1 MAFHHAPFITQ
12 HLDFFA
18 MKYLAALIAASLTS
32 PALSQDIE
40 SSSDTREIS
49 PAKSDQVE
57 RVVVTSRAIN
67 LYRNGNSSTG
77 KLSVDPLNSTQQ
89 ITTINESLIRDQG
102 ARNAKDIYRNIAGV
116 SQFSYAGVTARGF
129 RQEEIF
135 FDGLRGDPYVGF
147 NVPQLFNIE
156 RVDFLKGPAG
166 MLYGPG
172 APGGLFNYVTKKPT
186 SEFDANARII
196 AGSHARFGGSAE
208 INGAINDDQNA
219 RAGVFYE
226 QQDTYRDNS
235 DSEVFIFDSG
245 YTYDLQGHLLTLQY
259 THYSQD
265 LGANRLRGVPVD
277 DSGNFLTNPD
287 WNHNEASDF
296 LNLRSDSVQLSLE
309 GQLNDA
315 VSYNTR
321 LRYIDNEQEQNYH
334 EPRALIDSDGD
345 GNIDLVGREFRD
357 QLREQEQLS
366 FGANFVYSGEWLGA
380 DHRTAFG
387 IDLYKGKEDALLGA
401 AAFQQDFVLRYLSGT
416 SLESDIIPLTLT
428 NPNYGITQSENY
440 NVQFRPLSTTEQT
453 RNGAYVLNE
462 LAWEQFTFV
471 AGLRYDQF
479 EDETSSAIFD
489 DSNVSFR
496 VGGIYKISA
505 NISLYGQWADSY
517 EPQSVSNQQVQAGG
531 PFEPTTGDII
541 EGGVNA
547 ELFDETTLLRLA
559 VYQITRQNLLQSTGE
574 DPEGDGID
582 NVAPVGEVTSDGFE
596 VEVITDITPNW
607 ILSVAYGYNDA
618 RITADNGGGGISNS
632 VGDRFANAPQ
642 NQFGF
647 WTRYQIPEWDLA
659 FAFGGNYVD
668 DQLSLSGQNV
678 KSYFIADASITW
690 EVDNYSVLFRI
701 DNLFDKEYA
710 ESGFIER
717 TGHFPGNPRNGFV
730 EFTYKW

>member
-1 MAFHHAPFITQ
+1 
-12 HLDFFA
+12 

-40 SSSDTREIS
+40 TSSDTREIL

-77 KLSVDPLNSTQQ
+77 KLSVNPLNSTQQ

-387 IDLYKGKEDALLGA
+387 IDLYKGKEDALLGCCGFSA
-401 AAFQQDFVLRYLSGT
+401 G
-416 SLESDIIPLTLT
+416 
-428 NPNYGITQSENY
+428 
-440 NVQFRPLSTTEQT
+440 FRS
-453 RNGAYVLNE
+453 
-462 LAWEQFTFV
+462 
-471 AGLRYDQF
+471 
-479 EDETSSAIFD
+479 
-489 DSNVSFR
+489 
-496 VGGIYKISA
+496 
-505 NISLYGQWADSY
+505 
-517 EPQSVSNQQVQAGG
+517 
-531 PFEPTTGDII
+531 
-541 EGGVNA
+541 
-547 ELFDETTLLRLA
+547 
-559 VYQITRQNLLQSTGE
+559 
-574 DPEGDGID
+574 
-582 NVAPVGEVTSDGFE
+582 
-596 VEVITDITPNW
+596 
-607 ILSVAYGYNDA
+607 
-618 RITADNGGGGISNS
+618 
-632 VGDRFANAPQ
+632 
-642 NQFGF
+642 
-647 WTRYQIPEWDLA
+647 
-659 FAFGGNYVD
+659 
-668 DQLSLSGQNV
+668 SLS
-678 KSYFIADASITW
+678 KRD
-690 EVDNYSVLFRI
+690 
-701 DNLFDKEYA
+701 
-710 ESGFIER
+710 
-717 TGHFPGNPRNGFV
+717 
-730 EFTYKW
+730 FT

>member
-1 MAFHHAPFITQ
+1 
-12 HLDFFA
+12 
-18 MKYLAALIAASLTS
+18 MKYLAAFIAASLTS
-32 PALSQDIE
+32 PALSQDIA
-40 SSSDTREIS
+40 SPSDTREIS
-49 PAKSDQVE
+49 PVKSDQVE
-57 RVVVTSRAIN
+57 RVVVTSRALN

-156 RVDFLKGPAG
+156 RVDFLKGPSG

-196 AGSHARFGGSAE
+196 GGSHARFGGSAE
-208 INGAINDDQNA
+208 INGAVNDNQNA

-226 QQDTYRDNS
+226 RQDTYRDNS

-277 DSGNFLTNPD
+277 DSGNFLTTPD
-287 WNHNEASDF
+287 WNHNEANDF
-296 LNLRSDSVQLSLE
+296 LNLRSDSAQLSLE

-315 VSYNTR
+315 ISYNTR

-387 IDLYKGKEDALLGA
+387 VDLYKGKEDALLGA
-401 AAFQQDFVLRYLSGT
+401 ATFQQDFVLRYLSGT

-440 NVQFRPLSTTEQT
+440 NVQFRPLSITEQT
-453 RNGAYVLNE
+453 RNGAYILNE

-496 VGGIYKISA
+496 VGGIYKVSA

-582 NVAPVGEVTSDGFE
+582 NVAPMGEVTSDGFE

-618 RITADNGGGGISNS
+618 RITADNGGGIRNS

-730 EFTYKW
+730 EVIYKW

>member
-1 MAFHHAPFITQ
+1 
-12 HLDFFA
+12 
-18 MKYLAALIAASLTS
+18 MKYLAALIAASLTT
-32 PALSQDIE
+32 PALSQNVDAPSDARE
-40 SSSDTREIS
+40 TSSSK
-49 PAKSDQVE
+49 ADQVE

-77 KLSVDPLNSTQQ
+77 KLTVDPLNSTQQ

-172 APGGLFNYVTKKPT
+172 APGGLFNYITKKPT
-186 SEFDANARII
+186 SDFNANARVI
-196 AGSHARFGGSAE
+196 AGSHSRFGGSAE
-208 INGAINDDQNA
+208 INGAIDDNQNA
-219 RAGVFYE
+219 RAGIFYE
-226 QQDTYRDNS
+226 EQDTFRDNS
-235 DSEVFIFDSG
+235 DSEVFIFDTG
-245 YTYDLQGHLLTLQY
+245 YSYDINDHLLTLQY

-265 LGANRLRGVPVD
+265 MGANRLRGVPTD
-277 DSGNFLTNPD
+277 DNGNFLTD
-287 WNHNEASDF
+287 RSWNHNEASDF

-309 GQLNDA
+309 GQLTSALSYDA
-315 VSYNTR
+315 R

-334 EPRALIDSDGD
+334 EPRALIDSNGD

-357 QLREQEQLS
+357 QLREQEQIS
-366 FGANFVYSGEWLGA
+366 FGANFVYTGELMNA
-380 DHRTAFG
+380 EQRTAFG
-387 IDLYKGKEDALLGA
+387 LDLFKGKEDALIGSA
-401 AAFQQDFVLRYLSGT
+401 SFQQDFVQRYLSGT
-416 SLESDIIPLTLT
+416 SLDSDILPLRLN
-428 NPNYGITQSENY
+428 NPDYGNTQPRNYDI
-440 NVQFRPLSTTEQT
+440 QFRPLNTTEQT

-462 LAWEQFTFV
+462 LAWEKFTLV
-471 AGLRYDQF
+471 TGLRYDEF
-479 EDETSSAIFD
+479 EDETASATFD
-489 DSNVSFR
+489 DSNVTFR
-496 VGGIYKISA
+496 VGGIYKVTP

-517 EPQSVSNQQVQAGG
+517 EPQSVNNQRDQAGG

-547 ELFDETTLLRLA
+547 QLFNDTTLFRLA
-559 VYQITRQNLLQSTGE
+559 VYQITRENILQATGE
-574 DPEGDGID
+574 DPEGDGVD

-618 RITADNGGGGISNS
+618 RITANNGGGGISNS

-642 NQFGF
+642 NQLGF
-647 WTRYQIPEWDLA
+647 WTRYQVPEWNLA

-668 DQLSLSGQNV
+668 EQLSLSGQNV
-678 KSYFIADASITW
+678 KSYFVADASVTW

-701 DNLFDKEYA
+701 DNLFDREYA

>member
-1 MAFHHAPFITQ
+1 
-12 HLDFFA
+12 

-32 PALSQDIE
+32 PALSQDLE
-40 SSSDTREIS
+40 TPKDSKQTQSSQSE
-49 PAKSDQVE
+49 QVE
-57 RVVVTSRAIN
+57 RVVVTSRALN
-67 LYRNGNSSTG
+67 LYRNGNSATG

-147 NVPQLFNIE
+147 NVPQLFNVE

-186 SEFDANARII
+186 SEFDANARVIT
-196 AGSHARFGGSAE
+196 GSHARVGGSAE
-208 INGAINDDQNA
+208 VNGALSDNQNA
-219 RAGVFYE
+219 RVGVFYE
-226 QQDTYRDNS
+226 EQDTFRDNS
-235 DSEVFIFDSG
+235 DSQVFILDTG
-245 YTYDLQGHLLTLQY
+245 YTYEIQDHLLTLQY

-265 LGANRLRGVPVD
+265 LGGNRLRGVPVGD
-277 DSGNFLTNPD
+277 NGNFLVDPD

-296 LNLRSDSVQLSLE
+296 LNLRSDSFQLSLE
-309 GQLNDA
+309 GQLSDA
-315 VSYNTR
+315 LTYTTR

-334 EPRALIDSDGD
+334 EPRALIDSNGD

-366 FGANFVYSGEWLGA
+366 FGANFVYTGELLGA

-387 IDLYKGKEDALLGA
+387 LELYKGKEDATLGGT
-401 AAFQQDFVLRYLSGT
+401 AFQQDFVLRYLSGT
-416 SLESDIIPLTLT
+416 SLDSDIVPLRLT
-428 NPNYGITQSENY
+428 APNYGSTQPNNY
-440 NVQFRPLSTTEQT
+440 NVQFRPLRTTEQT

-462 LAWEQFTFV
+462 LAWDKFTLV

-479 EDETSSAIFD
+479 EDETSNDSFD
-489 DSNVSFR
+489 DSNVSYR
-496 VGGIYKISA
+496 VGGIYKITP

-517 EPQSVSNQQVQAGG
+517 EPQSVNSQQEAAGG

-541 EGGVNA
+541 EGGLNA
-547 ELFDETTLLRLA
+547 QLFDETTLLRLA

-596 VEVITDITPNW
+596 VEVITDITPDW

-618 RITADNGGGGISNS
+618 RITADNGGGGIGNS

-642 NQFGF
+642 NQLGF
-647 WTRYQIPEWDLA
+647 WTRYQVPEWDLA

-668 DQLSLSGQNV
+668 SQLSLSGQNV
-678 KSYFIADASITW
+678 KSYFVADASITW

-710 ESGFIER
+710 ESGFIQR